1 MAKKPNTPSPA
12 PRAKAGKISV
22 PPGSVLVRHADPN
35 ASCSFGQAVDGL
47 LVVPASAVE
56 DLRAHGFTPDGA
68 DAEQEPEAAPEA
80 APDVV
85 EPEAVVEPAAEPEA
99 AVVEPEAAPEA

>member
-12 PRAKAGKISV
+12 PRAKPGKISV

-47 LVVPASAVE
+47 LVVPGSAVE
-56 DLRAHGFTPDGA
+56 ELRAHGFTPDGA
-68 DAEQEPEAAPEA
+68 DAEQEPETAPEA
-80 APDVV
+80 TA
-85 EPEAVVEPAAEPEA
+85 EPVAEPTAEPEPAAEP
-99 AVVEPEAAPEA
+99 VIQPETAPEA